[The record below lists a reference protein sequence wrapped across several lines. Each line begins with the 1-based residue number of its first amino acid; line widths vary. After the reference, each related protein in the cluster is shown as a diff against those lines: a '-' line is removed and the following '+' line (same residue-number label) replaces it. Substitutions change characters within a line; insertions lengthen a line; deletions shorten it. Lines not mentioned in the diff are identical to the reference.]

1 MFGKEY
7 EELIS
12 TFKTF
17 PGVGKKQAEKFFY
30 FLLNKDIEFFQ
41 DLSQKIIKL
50 KQNLQ
55 PCERCN
61 FVSLNVVCSICLD
74 PDRSSQIMLVENSSD
89 VIKFENLRFYEG
101 KYFVFDYK
109 KGVDNKY
116 LTAKINKLR
125 NLIRENTELIVAFSF
140 NIEGL
145 VLANFVMNHK
155 DLKNVKISKLA
166 SGIPLGAQIEYVDE
180 LTLKEAIKNRK

>member
-1 MFGKEY
+1 
-7 EELIS
+7 
-12 TFKTF
+12 
-17 PGVGKKQAEKFFY
+17 
-30 FLLNKDIEFFQ
+30 
-41 DLSQKIIKL
+41 
-50 KQNLQ
+50 
-55 PCERCN
+55 
-61 FVSLNVVCSICLD
+61 
-74 PDRSSQIMLVENSSD
+74 
-89 VIKFENLRFYEG
+89 
-101 KYFVFDYK
+101 
-109 KGVDNKY
+109 
-116 LTAKINKLR
+116 TAKINKLK